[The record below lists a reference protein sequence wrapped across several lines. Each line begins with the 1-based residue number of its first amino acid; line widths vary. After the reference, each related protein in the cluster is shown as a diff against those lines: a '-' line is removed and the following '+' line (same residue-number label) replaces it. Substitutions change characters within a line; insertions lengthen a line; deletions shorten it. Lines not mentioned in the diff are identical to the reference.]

1 MKFLRTTLA
10 LLGGV
15 AIFIGSADAKDRQ
28 ELAAISIP
36 DLGLKV
42 APACDGKTVSFDLVN
57 TGEAWPAVG
66 AIMIIKATDRTV
78 LNRRNMRLAQG
89 QKASFKLLAE
99 RNPGGEVALF
109 VAPTW
114 FVREF
119 TLDARISCD

>member
-1 MKFLRTTLA
+1 MTLLRTTLA
-10 LLGGV
+10 LLGG
-15 AIFIGSADAKDRQ
+15 ALIFMGSANARDRQ
-28 ELAAISIP
+28 EVAAVSIP
-36 DLGLKV
+36 DLGLQI
-42 APACDGKTVSFDLVN
+42 APACEGKTVTFDLVN

-66 AIMIIKATDRTV
+66 AIMILKASDRAV

-99 RNPGGEVALF
+99 RNPGGEIALH

>member
-1 MKFLRTTLA
+1 MAFVRTILA
-10 LLGGV
+10 LLGGALIIV
-15 AIFIGSADAKDRQ
+15 GSADARDRQ
-28 ELAAISIP
+28 EVAAVSIP
-36 DLGLKV
+36 DLGLQIV
-42 APACDGKTVSFDLVN
+42 PACEGKTVTFDLVN

-66 AIMIIKATDRTV
+66 AIMILKASDRAV

-99 RNPGGEVALF
+99 RNPGGEIAIY

-119 TLDARISCD
+119 TLDARISCE

>member
-1 MKFLRTTLA
+1 M
-10 LLGGV
+10 
-15 AIFIGSADAKDRQ
+15 I
-28 ELAAISIP
+28 
-36 DLGLKV
+36 LK
-42 APACDGKTVSFDLVN
+42 AG
-57 TGEAWPAVG
+57 
-66 AIMIIKATDRTV
+66 DRTV

-99 RNPGGEVALF
+99 RNPGGEIALY

>member
-1 MKFLRTTLA
+1 MTLLRTTLA
-10 LLGGV
+10 LLGG
-15 AIFIGSADAKDRQ
+15 ALIFMGSANAWDRQ
-28 ELAAISIP
+28 EVAAVSIP
-36 DLGLKV
+36 DLGLQI
-42 APACDGKTVSFDLVN
+42 APACEGKTVTFDLVN

-66 AIMIIKATDRTV
+66 AIMILKASDRAV

-99 RNPGGEVALF
+99 RNPGGEIALY

-114 FVREF
+114 YVREF